1 MVTPELQEQL
11 LSLPN
16 NQKTEIIQMLVH
28 SLDLEGTWSGISKT
42 PGVMGGEACIRES
55 RIPVW
60 LMVSYR
66 RMGSSEAEILE
77 NYPTLMAQDL
87 VNAWRYAE
95 QCAVEIDR
103 AIARQEAD

>member
-1 MVTPELQEQL
+1 MVTPELQEQI

-16 NQKTEIIQMLVH
+16 SQKSEIIQMLAH
-28 SLDLEGTWSGISKT
+28 SIDGTWPGISKT

-66 RMGSSEAEILE
+66 RMGMFANHKYSKSAE
-77 NYPTLMAQDL
+77 NTGSAH
-87 VNAWRYAE
+87 ARY
-95 QCAVEIDR
+95 C
-103 AIARQEAD
+103 RQLS

>member
-16 NQKTEIIQMLVH
+16 SQKTEIIQMLAH
-28 SLDLEGTWSGISKT
+28 SIDGVWPGISKT

-77 NYPTLMAQDL
+77 NYPTLTAQDL
-87 VNAWRYAE
+87 VNSWHYAE
-95 QCAVEIDR
+95 QYGTEIDE
-103 AIARQEAD
+103 AIARQEEE